1 MKEESNI
8 MATVLKRDELF
19 TPERIKGMI
28 NRVKGHSSL
37 ALLTQQEPIAFNGN
51 EMFSFTLD
59 KDIDLVDES
68 GAKTPGGAT
77 IEKVKMMPL
86 KVEYSARFSDEMW
99 FSGEEAQLNILKD
112 FTDGYAKKL
121 ARGLDLMSFH
131 GINPRTKT
139 ASDLITGKS
148 FDDVITQTI
157 EYDATKVDDV
167 LEDAIFLVQNSEGII
182 TGIAMAPTAGRDLSK
197 IEVNGVRQY
206 PEFRMGAKPDNLA
219 GMKVDINETISAVGD
234 TSIYVG
240 DFANSVK
247 WGYAKEIGLQIHT
260 AGDPDNSGRDLAGHN
275 EILLRSETYLG
286 WGILDKNSFTRV
298 IKPAPVEG

>member
-1 MKEESNI
+1 
-8 MATVLKRDELF
+8 MANVLKRDELF
-19 TPERIKGMI
+19 TPERIAGMI
-28 NRVKGHSSL
+28 NKVKGHSSL
-37 ALLTQQEPIAFNGN
+37 ALLTQQEPVPFNGS

-68 GAKTPGGAT
+68 GTKSVGGAT
-77 IEKVKMMPL
+77 IGKVKMMPV

-99 FSGEEAQLNILKD
+99 FSGEEAQLNILKE

-131 GINPRTKT
+131 GVNPRTKL
-139 ASDLITGKS
+139 ASELVSGKS
-148 FDDVITQTI
+148 FDTVIDQTV
-157 EYDATKVDDV
+157 EYDATKADDV
-167 LEDAIFLVQNSEGII
+167 LEDAIFLVQNSEGIT
-182 TGIAMAPTAGRDLSK
+182 TGIAMAPTVGRDLSK

-219 GMKVDINETISAVGD
+219 GMKIDINETVSAVGD

-247 WGYAKEIGLQIHT
+247 WGYAKNIGLQIHT

-286 WGILDKNSFTRV
+286 WGILDKNSFARV
-298 IKPAPVEG
+298 IKPATGGGE

>member
-1 MKEESNI
+1 

-19 TPERIKGMI
+19 TPERIAGMI
-28 NRVKGHSSL
+28 NKVKGHSSL
-37 ALLTQQEPIAFNGN
+37 ALLTQQEPVAFNGN

-77 IEKVKMMPL
+77 IVKVKMMPV
-86 KVEYSARFSDEMW
+86 KVEYSALFSDEMW
-99 FSGEEAQLNILKD
+99 HSGEEAQLNILKE
-112 FTDGYAKKL
+112 FTEGYAKKL

-131 GINPRTKT
+131 GVNPRTKV
-139 ASDLITGKS
+139 ASELVANKS
-148 FDDVITQTI
+148 FDSVIDQTI
-157 EYDATKVDDV
+157 DYDATKADDV
-167 LEDAIFLVQNSEGII
+167 LEDAIFVIQSSEGSI
-182 TGIAMAPTAGRDLSK
+182 TGIAMAPAVGRDLSK
-197 IEVNGVRQY
+197 VEVNGVRQY
-206 PEFRMGAKPDNLA
+206 PEFRMGGKPDNLA
-219 GMKVDINETISAVGD
+219 GMKVDINETVSAVGD
-234 TSIYVG
+234 TQMYVG

-286 WGILDKNSFTRV
+286 WGILDATSFARV
-298 IKPAPVEG
+298 IKPTPAEG

>member
-1 MKEESNI
+1 

-19 TPERIKGMI
+19 TPERIAGMI
-28 NRVKGHSSL
+28 NKVKGHSSL
-37 ALLTQQEPIAFNGN
+37 ALLTQQEPVAFNGN
-51 EMFSFTLD
+51 EMFTFSLD
-59 KDIDLVDES
+59 KDIDLVDEG

-77 IEKVKMMPL
+77 IDKVKMLPV

-99 FSGEEAQLNILKD
+99 FSGEEAQLNILKE

-131 GINPRTKT
+131 GVNPRTKLAAT
-139 ASDLITGKS
+139 LIDGKS
-148 FDDVITQTI
+148 FDDAINQTI
-157 EYDATKVDDV
+157 EYDATKADDV
-167 LEDAIFLVQNSEGII
+167 LEDAIFLIQNSEGII
-182 TGIAMAPTAGRDLSK
+182 TGIAMAPVVGRDLSK

-219 GMKVDINETISAVGD
+219 GMKVDINETVSAVGD

-247 WGYAKEIGLQIHT
+247 WGYAKNIGLQVHT

-286 WGILDKNSFTRV
+286 WGILDKNSFARV
-298 IKPAPVEG
+298 VKPAAGGGE